1 MEDQPLTKL
10 DVYLRKYLNEPRFV
24 HLDICTKALKL
35 KKKKRK
41 KRNPPKQID
50 S

>member
-24 HLDICTKALKL
+24 HLDICKKAIKL
-35 KKKKRK
+35 KKKKK
-41 KRNPPKQID
+41 KEKEPT
-50 S
+50 